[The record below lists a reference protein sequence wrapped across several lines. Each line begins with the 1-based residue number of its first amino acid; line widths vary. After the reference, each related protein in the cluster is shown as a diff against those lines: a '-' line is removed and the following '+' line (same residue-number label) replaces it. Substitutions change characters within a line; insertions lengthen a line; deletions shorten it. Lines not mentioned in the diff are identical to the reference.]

1 MRQEQQKLI
10 PAIADDGVRT
20 ANAVAH
26 HANGGFQHLIA
37 RLMPIRFVACLE
49 AVHVQDGNTSFHAA
63 ILQGILIIAAI
74 IQPGQRVAVE
84 LFAHAAGLGEHLSA
98 LHHGFGGILL
108 QVLYELQHAGFA
120 VHLDIAGE
128 NLLCPLRGNVECS
141 ELSLFVQH
149 AAFKF
154 GALGMRLRCV
164 QNGLFVQQAH
174 AGERLPEARHLDFRF
189 FARHFDLCCHGSP
202 SPGYSFRPSIL
213 QGDNK

>member
-1 MRQEQQKLI
+1 
-10 PAIADDGVRT
+10 
-20 ANAVAH
+20 
-26 HANGGFQHLIA
+26 
-37 RLMPIRFVACLE
+37 MPIRFVACLE
-49 AVHVQDGNTSFHAA
+49 AVHVKDSNTSFHAA
-63 ILQGILIIAAI
+63 IFQGILIIAAI
-74 IQPGQRVAVE
+74 IQPRKRVAVE

-128 NLLCPLRGNVECS
+128 DLLCPLRGNVECS
-141 ELSLFVQH
+141 ELAFFMQN

-164 QNGLFVQQAH
+164 QNGLFVQQPH